1 MRCLIRIFG
10 CLISAFGMLV
20 SFGAAVADTCKTSQ
34 GEVFERTPIG
44 TFTFTVGWNTDG
56 ATGAFYQAAEK
67 WGGISYWTQQPS
79 VSGDNYIIPG
89 GTYVALNSACY
100 TSPSAMSWVDDYD
113 CEATFNG
120 SSLTC
125 LYDGSYL
132 YSPGTGVWTQLGCR
146 FVASYS
152 DYVDLISSGSG
163 TIANCYY
170 TSADNYSDGPSPFIA
185 PAFEWHFSGC
195 DAGYYVDSSI
205 SNDTS
210 FVTIPVAGSTSFESS
225 CVDGSS
231 DTDRSLQG
239 HYYTFLGLS
248 NDVADSGYPISLYS
262 GCAICPDMDDISNIS
277 FAKYFATSDVP
288 SSDGACY
295 KKVEWAKD
303 EIGNTFVIEGSCW
316 YPE

>member
-79 VSGDNYIIPG
+79 ISGDNYIIPG

-113 CEATFNG
+113 CGATFNG

-132 YSPGTGVWTQLGCR
+132 YSPGTGMWLPRKGKLLLSQKMGEVVELG
-146 FVASYS
+146 FAVTLS
-152 DYVDLISSGSG
+152 LIHWRR
-163 TIANCYY
+163 C
-170 TSADNYSDGPSPFIA
+170 NYLPG
-185 PAFEWHFSGC
+185 FSGNRF
-195 DAGYYVDSSI
+195 SS
-205 SNDTS
+205 S
-210 FVTIPVAGSTSFESS
+210 
-225 CVDGSS
+225 
-231 DTDRSLQG
+231 
-239 HYYTFLGLS
+239 
-248 NDVADSGYPISLYS
+248 
-262 GCAICPDMDDISNIS
+262 
-277 FAKYFATSDVP
+277 
-288 SSDGACY
+288 
-295 KKVEWAKD
+295 
-303 EIGNTFVIEGSCW
+303 
-316 YPE
+316 